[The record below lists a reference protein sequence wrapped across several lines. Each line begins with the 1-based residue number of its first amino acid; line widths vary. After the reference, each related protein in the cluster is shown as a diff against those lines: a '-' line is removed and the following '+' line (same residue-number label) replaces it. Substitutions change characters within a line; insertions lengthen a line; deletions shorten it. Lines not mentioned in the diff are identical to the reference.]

1 MLRLIFART
10 SRPAAALAL
19 ALASAFCYEANAATP
34 PPAAAKAP
42 ANKAAANK
50 AANDKAAHDKAA
62 SDTAASDKAAGDK
75 AAGDKAAAPKATAEA
90 TAPAAVAA
98 PDFFSLAERYGP
110 AVVHVIARS
119 TDDPSAP
126 PEQEAIDD
134 ADPFFAFFRRA
145 PKPASDAEA
154 GGPRVMTGAGSGFIV
169 SPDGVVL
176 TTAHIV
182 DNAEQVTVR
191 LTDKRE
197 FKAEVV
203 AVDPQSDVAVL
214 QIEGHD
220 LPFVKLA
227 ETAKVHAGEPVLSI
241 GSPDSYQNTVTT
253 GILSATSRTLP
264 DGNAF
269 PFLQTD
275 VAVNPDN
282 SGGPIFNRA
291 GEVIGIGVQ
300 IYADGGRYQGLTFA
314 IPIDAANQ
322 FRAQLQARKAA
333 PAGSATAA
341 NAASAGSGGTIRT
354 FGMQVEDVSPGLAA
368 ALGLPHAG
376 GALVDAVDPGSPIGK
391 AGIRTGDVIVQV
403 GSKPVDRAA
412 TLAAALAAVPPATP
426 ASLKVIR
433 NRQPAVAGFSNT
445 AFAAKAADADATA
458 AAAGAT
464 AAAGTAGATAAQATE
479 AAQAAEKT
487 DAPVAPAVADPVS
500 KAPPS
505 DVHAVKTVMTDP
517 AAQPAAAT
525 AQAQRHAADRLGLI
539 AHALSAEEKRST
551 GLPLGLMV
559 EASTGPAASAG
570 VRAGDVVLSLDDTLV
585 ESQEQAVA
593 LEAKATKSMS
603 LLIQRNNARSFVAV
617 KVR

>member
-34 PPAAAKAP
+34 PPASTKPP

-50 AANDKAAHDKAA
+50 AAADKAA
-62 SDTAASDKAAGDK
+62 SDKATGDK

-119 TDDPSAP
+119 ADDPSAP
-126 PEQEAIDD
+126 PEQEAIDAD
-134 ADPFFAFFRRA
+134 DPFFVFFRRA

-154 GGPRVMTGAGSGFIV
+154 SGPRVMTGAGSGFIV

-214 QIEGHD
+214 QIDGHD

-264 DGNAF
+264 DGKAF

-333 PAGSATAA
+333 PAGSANAA

-403 GSKPVDRAA
+403 GTKPVDRAA

-445 AFAAKAADADATA
+445 AFEAKAADADAPA
-458 AAAGAT
+458 AATGAAGA
-464 AAAGTAGATAAQATE
+464 AGAAGATAAQATE

-505 DVHAVKTVMTDP
+505 DVHAVKAVMTDP
-517 AAQPAAAT
+517 NVQPAAAT
-525 AQAQRHAADRLGLI
+525 APAARHAADRLGLI
-539 AHALSAEEKRST
+539 AHALSAEEKRTT

-617 KVR
+617 KIR

>member
-1 MLRLIFART
+1 MLRLNFART

-19 ALASAFCYEANAATP
+19 ALASAFCFDVNAATP
-34 PPAAAKAP
+34 PAASTKPPASKTAAD
-42 ANKAAANK
+42 K
-50 AANDKAAHDKAA
+50 AANDKAATDN
-62 SDTAASDKAAGDK
+62 AASDKTAAQ
-75 AAGDKAAAPKATAEA
+75 KAAADTS
-90 TAPAAVAA
+90 APAAAT

-119 TDDPSAP
+119 VDDPSSP
-126 PEQEAIDD
+126 PEQEAIDAD
-134 ADPFFAFFRRA
+134 DPFFAFFRRA

-154 GGPRVMTGAGSGFIV
+154 GGPRVMTGSGSGFIV

-176 TTAHIV
+176 TTAHVV
-182 DNAEQVTVR
+182 DNAEQVSVQ

-214 QIEGHD
+214 QIDAHD

-227 ETAKVHAGEPVLSI
+227 DTAKVHAGEPVLSI
-241 GSPDSYQNTVTT
+241 GSPDSFQNTVTT

-264 DGNAF
+264 DGKPF

-291 GEVIGIGVQ
+291 GEVIGIDVQ
-300 IYADGGRYQGLTFA
+300 IYADAGRYGGLTFA

-333 PAGSATAA
+333 PAGSANAA
-341 NAASAGSGGTIRT
+341 NAANAGNGGTIRT

-376 GALVDAVDPGSPIGK
+376 GALVDAVDPASPIGK

-403 GSKPVDRAA
+403 GAKPVDRAA

-445 AFAAKAADADATA
+445 AFEAKAEDAPA
-458 AAAGAT
+458 AAA
-464 AAAGTAGATAAQATE
+464 AAQATD

-487 DAPVAPAVADPVS
+487 DAPVAAAVGDAAS
-500 KAPPS
+500 KAPPAN
-505 DVHAVKTVMTDP
+505 VHAMKTVMTDAGAP
-517 AAQPAAAT
+517 LAQPVAAQAP
-525 AQAQRHAADRLGLI
+525 RHAADRLGLI
-539 AHALSAEEKRST
+539 AHALSEEEKRST

-559 EASTGPAASAG
+559 EASTGPAATAG

-585 ESQEQAVA
+585 ESQEQAA
-593 LEAKATKSMS
+593 TLEAKATKSMS

-617 KVR
+617 KLR

>member
-34 PPAAAKAP
+34 PPAAAKPP

-50 AANDKAAHDKAA
+50 AANDKAASDKAASDTAA

-75 AAGDKAAAPKATAEA
+75 AAAPKATAEA
-90 TAPAAVAA
+90 NAPAAVAA

-119 TDDPSAP
+119 PDDPSAP

-214 QIEGHD
+214 QIDGHD

-227 ETAKVHAGEPVLSI
+227 DTAKAHAGEPVLSI

-253 GILSATSRTLP
+253 GILSATSRMLP
-264 DGNAF
+264 DGKAF

-314 IPIDAANQ
+314 IPIEAANQ

-333 PAGSATAA
+333 PAAGANAATAA
-341 NAASAGSGGTIRT
+341 NAGNGGTIRT

-391 AGIRTGDVIVQV
+391 AGIRAGDVIVQV

-445 AFAAKAADADATA
+445 AFEAKAADGDA
-458 AAAGAT
+458 AATG
-464 AAAGTAGATAAQATE
+464 AAAGTAGATAVHATE

-487 DAPVAPAVADPVS
+487 DAPVTPAVADPVS

-505 DVHAVKTVMTDP
+505 DVHAVKTMMTDP
-517 AAQPAAAT
+517 NAQPAAAT
-525 AQAQRHAADRLGLI
+525 ASAPRHAADRLGLI

-593 LEAKATKSMS
+593 LEAKATKSVS

-617 KVR
+617 KIR

>member
-34 PPAAAKAP
+34 PPAATKPP
-42 ANKAAANK
+42 ANKPPANKTATNKAAVDK
-50 AANDKAAHDKAA
+50 AANDKAANDK
-62 SDTAASDKAAGDK
+62 AASDKAA
-75 AAGDKAAAPKATAEA
+75 APKTTAEA

-119 TDDPSAP
+119 PDDPSSP
-126 PEQEAIDD
+126 PEQEAVD
-134 ADPFFAFFRRA
+134 ADDPFFAFFKRA

-154 GGPRVMTGAGSGFIV
+154 GGPRVMMGAGSGFIV

-214 QIEGHD
+214 QIDAHD

-227 ETAKVHAGEPVLSI
+227 DTAKAHAGEPVLSI

-264 DGNAF
+264 DGKAF

-333 PAGSATAA
+333 PAGSANAA
-341 NAASAGSGGTIRT
+341 NAANAGNGGTIRT

-376 GALVDAVDPGSPIGK
+376 GALVDAVDPASPIGK
-391 AGIRTGDVIVQV
+391 AGIRAGDVIVQV
-403 GSKPVDRAA
+403 GTKPVDRAA
-412 TLAAALAAVPPATP
+412 TLAATLAAVPPATP

-445 AFAAKAADADATA
+445 AFEAKAADADGPAAATGV
-458 AAAGAT
+458 AAGA
-464 AAAGTAGATAAQATE
+464 AGATAAQATE

-487 DAPVAPAVADPVS
+487 DSPVAPAVADPVS

-505 DVHAVKTVMTDP
+505 DVHAVKTVMTDTS
-517 AAQPAAAT
+517 AQPAAA
-525 AQAQRHAADRLGLI
+525 AAPAPRHAADRLGLI

-559 EASTGPAASAG
+559 EASTGPAATAG